1 MKPLHGMLAGIAI
14 SVLFGLVGGMDFED
28 AQLDAQIYCANV
40 YSGIWPDYE
49 NNYEKEC
56 KDGNYIRKD

>member
-1 MKPLHGMLAGIAI
+1 
-14 SVLFGLVGGMDFED
+14 MDFED